1 MANLFNPCPKWHDPT
16 RPKKI
21 IMNVLGSTM
30 VEVIS

>member
-1 MANLFNPCPKWHDPT
+1 MANLFNPYPKWYDPT
-16 RPKKI
+16 RPNKI